1 MQLDGCEVSAL
12 DDPLFPKETYLKLKY
27 NQHLIPLYQLAGN
40 NSVNLRAGLTTLA
53 VEARKRGE
61 STVMSDFPGLPSNL
75 SLFKTTQQIAKE
87 QWWREV
93 QKQVAHT
100 CLIIRDKKYT
110 RIPSNELVLGD
121 IVFVSAGDIVGADL
135 RVIVCSP
142 NSLMDISSITGL
154 SNDFKELQEK
164 PTDLNPLK
172 SKNVAPAHCPLVDG
186 LFFGIVIKT
195 GEETLY
201 ASHQKPQTPPPV
213 TFSLINPF
221 FLSNGDA
228 LVKQLCLKE
237 FYPMNVERLQS
248 LRKLDYFV
256 LSIPYACEAF
266 NQETVNQL
274 VQQRIRIVFCREM
287 DICYDKDM
295 WKPPDGYVNV
305 SCKNK
310 DTIETVIA
318 QFVKSEEP
326 ILGLT
331 VHPSQYYWIC
341 KLLKGEKQSVLFLG
355 GSSFENA
362 TAMDVANVS
371 IVYNSAKDLC
381 KLKSHGILLRNSLQL
396 IANVLEPNVP

>member
-1 MQLDGCEVSAL
+1 MILGHQKGKPGNREKRVSAVQNGPLFMHNNRDKEPRFRDFSPQTGKQMISSKKILEGCLLAVSRDVSEKWSMQLDGCEVSAL

-93 QKQVAHT
+93 QKQVVHT

-164 PTDLNPLK
+164 PTDLNPL
-172 SKNVAPAHCPLVDG
+172 
-186 LFFGIVIKT
+186 
-195 GEETLY
+195 Y
-201 ASHQKPQTPPPV
+201 
-213 TFSLINPF
+213 
-221 FLSNGDA
+221 
-228 LVKQLCLKE
+228 
-237 FYPMNVERLQS
+237 
-248 LRKLDYFV
+248 
-256 LSIPYACEAF
+256 
-266 NQETVNQL
+266 
-274 VQQRIRIVFCREM
+274 
-287 DICYDKDM
+287 
-295 WKPPDGYVNV
+295 
-305 SCKNK
+305 
-310 DTIETVIA
+310 
-318 QFVKSEEP
+318 
-326 ILGLT
+326 
-331 VHPSQYYWIC
+331 
-341 KLLKGEKQSVLFLG
+341 VLFISLLAKKEQERRACTL
-355 GSSFENA
+355 SF
-362 TAMDVANVS
+362 S
-371 IVYNSAKDLC
+371 RRSLF
-381 KLKSHGILLRNSLQL
+381 RNRH
-396 IANVLEPNVP
+396 